1 VGAEFT
7 VSLEQKFI
15 EVNTIIPVVE
25 VISKDVEW
33 E

>member
-1 VGAEFT
+1 VGAEFM